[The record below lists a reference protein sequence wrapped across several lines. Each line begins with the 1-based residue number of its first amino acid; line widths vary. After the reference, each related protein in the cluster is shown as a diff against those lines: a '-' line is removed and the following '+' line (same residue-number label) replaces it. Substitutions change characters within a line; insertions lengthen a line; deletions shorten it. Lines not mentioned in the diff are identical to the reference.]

1 MKGRKTMKKITVVAA
16 LFAVIFC
23 FAACNKN
30 KGEVYV
36 PPVTEVVTFEDGIT
50 AVFEV
55 VTEANGEAATDAEGE
70 TMYIPY
76 IPPVTEKG
84 GYLVTDAQGETIP
97 SRPSSTD
104 GSAKPTDKVI
114 ENDIG
119 ELGDE
124 TQQGEEKPTQKPE
137 NDKTTKPDSTTKKND
152 SSVLEP
158 VKTTKPEKTTA
169 KQPEKTTA
177 PPDYDEP
184 TSALD
189 GELTSAKAKKLV
201 SLMESVNNPFEEDLV
216 ESDFYGAEK
225 SIDDYI
231 KNIEKTV
238 NEIKSDK
245 ALYQFVGN
253 EQLDK
258 WLNNMKEAKDYY
270 KIFMTMY
277 RQEEGKSE
285 KNPLFYKAYTDFQ
298 SYYRASLESYYF
310 ILFAAKDRI

>member
-1 MKGRKTMKKITVVAA
+1 MKKITVVAA

-36 PPVTEVVTFEDGIT
+36 PPMTEVVTFEDGVT

-55 VTEANGEAATDAEGE
+55 VTEADGEPATDAEGE

-76 IPPVTEKG
+76 VPPVTEKG
-84 GYLVTDAQGETIP
+84 GYLVTDAQGETMP
-97 SRPSSTD
+97 SRPGSTTAD
-104 GSAKPTDKVI
+104 SAKPTDKVI
-114 ENDIG
+114 ENDLG
-119 ELGDE
+119 ELDGE
-124 TQQGEEKPTQKPE
+124 TQKGENKPTQKPDP
-137 NDKTTKPDSTTKKND
+137 DKTTKPDSTTKKND

-158 VKTTKPEKTTA
+158 VKTTKPDSTTA

-189 GELTSAKAKKLV
+189 GVLTAAKAQKLE
-201 SLMESVNNPFEEDLV
+201 SIMESVENPFEEDLV
-216 ESDFYGAEK
+216 DGDFYAAEK

-231 KNIEKTV
+231 KNIEAAV
-238 NEIKSDK
+238 NEIKADK

-253 EQLDK
+253 EPLNK
-258 WLNNMKEAKDYY
+258 WLGSMKEAKDYY
-270 KIFMTMY
+270 AIFMTMH

-298 SYYRASLESYYF
+298 GYYRASLESYYF
-310 ILFAAKDRI
+310 ILFAAKDRT

>member
-1 MKGRKTMKKITVVAA
+1 MKKITIVAA

-36 PPVTEVVTFEDGIT
+36 PPVTEIVTFEDGLT

-55 VTEANGEAATDAEGE
+55 VTEANGEVATDAEGE

-84 GYLVTDAQGETIP
+84 GYLVTDAEGETIL
-97 SRPSSTD
+97 SRPSATAD
-104 GSAKPTDKVI
+104 SAKPTDKVI

-119 ELGDE
+119 ELDDE
-124 TQQGEEKPTQKPE
+124 TQKGETKPTQKPDT
-137 NDKTTKPDSTTKKND
+137 DKTTKPESTTKKND
-152 SSVLEP
+152 STVLEP

-177 PPDYDEP
+177 LPNYDEP

-201 SLMESVNNPFEEDLV
+201 SIMEGVENPFEEDLV
-216 ESDFYGAEK
+216 DGDFYGAEK
-225 SIDDYI
+225 SIDEYI
-231 KNIEKTV
+231 KNIEAAV
-238 NEIKSDK
+238 NEIKADK

-253 EQLDK
+253 EPLDK
-258 WLNNMKEAKDYY
+258 WLNSMKEGKDYY
-270 KIFMTMY
+270 AIFMTMY
-277 RQEEGKSE
+277 RQEEGKTE

-298 SYYRASLESYYF
+298 NYYRASLESYYF
-310 ILFAAKDRI
+310 ILFAAKDRM